1 MFQFTRPR
9 GGATSRTCNLSANA
23 AVSIHA
29 PARGATQGGHQ
40 GRRVIGRFNSRARE
54 GRDCCISGKIASA
67 RVSIHAPA
75 RGATALG
82 RLPFVF
88 RKFQFTRPRGARLRE
103 PRRVRFDLA
112 FQFTR
117 PRGARRP
124 PSWRRGRR
132 LAFQFTRPRGAR
144 RISNTRLEMRNEFQF
159 TRPRGARRVPPLL
172 AV

>member
-40 GRRVIGRFNSRARE
+40 GRRVSGRFNSRARE

-117 PRGARRP
+117 PRGARQFDGRP
-124 PSWRRGRR
+124 QGD
-132 LAFQFTRPRGAR
+132 GAR
-144 RISNTRLEMRNEFQF
+144 FNSRAREGRDGGHF
-159 TRPRGARRVPPLL
+159 TPLL
-172 AV
+172 CTRSRGQSANRAVERGKADP